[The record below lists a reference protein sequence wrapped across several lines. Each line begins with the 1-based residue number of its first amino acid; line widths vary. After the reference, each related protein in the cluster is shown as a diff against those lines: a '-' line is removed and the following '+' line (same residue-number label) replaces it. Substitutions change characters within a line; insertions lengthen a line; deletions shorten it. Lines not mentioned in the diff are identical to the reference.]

1 MVVVKITTPK
11 KVRGNQKIKN
21 FWIED
26 TNVVQVGNFKSFYYI
41 CGMLTKKQ
49 KSRTLPHYMDTYNW
63 IMRVFDSC
71 TTRQQ
76 ASTTYNLTTN
86 WRKMYIQEI
95 PSDLFWTLDSNLR
108 TKYHEVVQNI
118 VKK

>member
-1 MVVVKITTPK
+1 MVVVKITIPK

-26 TNVVQVGNFKSFYYI
+26 TNVVQVGNFKYFYYI
-41 CGMLTKKQ
+41 CGMFTKKQ

-86 WRKMYIQEI
+86 WRKMYINEI
-95 PSDLFWTLDSNLR
+95 PSDLFWTLDTNLR
-108 TKYHEVVQNI
+108 TKHIQTI
-118 VKK
+118 QKIA

>member
-1 MVVVKITTPK
+1 M
-11 KVRGNQKIKN
+11 
-21 FWIED
+21 
-26 TNVVQVGNFKSFYYI
+26 NVALVGNIKYFYYI
-41 CGMLTKKQ
+41 CGMFTKKQ